1 MTDVPFVRS
10 LARSGVD
17 PVGRN
22 EGAEMWQWRQWE
34 NLERSS
40 SEVAILVVSR
50 A

>member
-1 MTDVPFVRS
+1 MAAPIPEMNNVRS
-10 LARSGVD
+10 LD
-17 PVGRN
+17 RN
-22 EGAEMWQWRQWE
+22 EGAAPRCGSGGSGE